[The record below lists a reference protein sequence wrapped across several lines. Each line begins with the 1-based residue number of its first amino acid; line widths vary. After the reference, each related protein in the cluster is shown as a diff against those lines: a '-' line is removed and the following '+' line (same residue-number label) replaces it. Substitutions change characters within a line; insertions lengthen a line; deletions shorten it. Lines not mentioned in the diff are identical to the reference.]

1 MAKKQPKQTPIQIL
15 DERLKK
21 LMSTRLKA
29 YSSGAGSTVLLQ
41 IENMIAE
48 TQLDLY
54 TENELDAYRNRTDDD
69 GEQWIV

>member
-1 MAKKQPKQTPIQIL
+1 MAKRQPKQTPIQIL
-15 DERLKK
+15 DERLKQ

-29 YSSGAGSTVLLQ
+29 HSSGAGESVILQ

-54 TENELDAYRNRTDDD
+54 TESELDAYRNRKDDD